1 MMIIGCDYHPSFQQI
16 AYVEQET
23 GECGERCLHHL
34 EEAVEF
40 YRSLAGKTVRIG
52 VEATGNARRERHR
65 WLSAPRQRRCTPTQ
79 LRFLTADSPETTH

>member
-40 YRSLAGKTVRIG
+40 YRSLAG
-52 VEATGNARRERHR
+52 
-65 WLSAPRQRRCTPTQ
+65 RRCASEWKQPATRVGNGIAGCRPRGSGGVLTQ